1 MAVIVNVAT
10 DQKVILLT
18 EHVIGRHNDNAHTH
32 LAEANVSRVH
42 ALIVWNGL
50 QWQIKDSSTNGT
62 YINGRLLKKGQSAV
76 LQKGDKLQFGSINNA
91 VWLLK
96 SSDAPVN
103 RLVPQSPDLTDIEL
117 NGLVG
122 LPSDEEPTV
131 QVFESADGEWVCE
144 TDGQS
149 SVLRSGDLVGVDGR
163 YWRFV
168 DARPSAETQEMKD
181 PAPPLTCDIQAVFS
195 VSKDEEH
202 VSLDLTV
209 NGEHF
214 SLGER
219 SHHYLLLVLARHRLK
234 DAGLPDSEQG
244 WVYSEELSRQLRLSE
259 AHINIQIYRIRKQ
272 LGATLPQAF
281 SASPLLERRPGQL
294 RFGYKNIQV
303 LGGHFVTQQVL

>member
-1 MAVIVNVAT
+1 MAVIVNVST
-10 DQKVILLT
+10 DQKIILLT
-18 EHVIGRHNDNAHTH
+18 EHVIGRQNDNAHTH

-62 YINGRLLKKGQSAV
+62 YINGRLLKKGQCAV

-103 RLVPQSPDLTDIEL
+103 RLVPQSAGLADIEL

-131 QVFESADGEWVCE
+131 QVFESADGEWLCE

-149 SVLRSGDLVGVDGR
+149 SVLRSGDLVGVDGN

-181 PAPPLTCDIQAVFS
+181 PSPPLTCDIQAVFT

-219 SHHYLLLVLARHRLK
+219 SHHYLLLILARHRLN
-234 DAGLPDSEQG
+234 DAALPDSEQG

-272 LGATLPQAF
+272 LGATLPQAL

-294 RFGYKNIQV
+294 RFGYKNIQI
-303 LGGHFVTQQVL
+303 LGGHFAERHAL